1 MTKSKTQ
8 RIIAILLAVAAVALI
23 VLGIIHMPQREAQG
37 GRDILDALRIRT
49 LLNATGEGVVESY
62 VAIAKQEASDKAR
75 EEGLGMSALR
85 EAVAKAEEEARAQH
99 TGTSVD
105 YDTVNTDAL
114 VPALET
120 YTAALSAYYRAAD
133 AAQQAYIEEH
143 MPEAEAAAE
152 AEREAKLAAG
162 QEVSENEEVTVDM
175 SGFVATDEMNALM
188 AEADEA
194 FLAVGEALKGIYRCW
209 TTRPWKRCMIPF
221 RGSCTRAAM
230 TLPRSMTATWKRGAA
245 RRSATRRPRSSSAM
259 PTT

>member
-120 YTAALSAYYRAAD
+120 YTATLSAYYRAAD

-152 AEREAKLAAG
+152 A
-162 QEVSENEEVTVDM
+162 
-175 SGFVATDEMNALM
+175 
-188 AEADEA
+188 
-194 FLAVGEALKGIYRCW
+194 
-209 TTRPWKRCMIPF
+209 
-221 RGSCTRAAM
+221 
-230 TLPRSMTATWKRGAA
+230 
-245 RRSATRRPRSSSAM
+245 
-259 PTT
+259 

>member
-8 RIIAILLAVAAVALI
+8 RIIDILLAVAAVALI

-114 VPALET
+114 VPALEA
-120 YTAALSAYYRAAD
+120 YTSALSAYYRAAD
-133 AAQQAYIEEH
+133 AAEQAYIQEH
-143 MPEAEAAAE
+143 LPEAEAAAE

-162 QEVSENEEVTVDM
+162 QEVSEDEEVTVDM
-175 SGFVATDEMNALM
+175 SPAPMSVSTPHS
-188 AEADEA
+188 
-194 FLAVGEALKGIYRCW
+194 IS
-209 TTRPWKRCMIPF
+209 RPFSPLDTI
-221 RGSCTRAAM
+221 
-230 TLPRSMTATWKRGAA
+230 
-245 RRSATRRPRSSSAM
+245 SAPGNVLTPLRLQNITFCNSKVKYYKAPKYASS
-259 PTT
+259 